1 MATHDTR
8 SRIPFFQQSTN
19 VKCGLVRFPH
29 VRGRPTKGGLQM
41 EDEVELLYAVYS
53 CRWKRKV
60 AILMDATANLE
71 REDAGGAVM
80 MSCAVWSWR

>member
-1 MATHDTR
+1 
-8 SRIPFFQQSTN
+8 
-19 VKCGLVRFPH
+19 
-29 VRGRPTKGGLQM
+29 M